1 MRPRP
6 GRAVALVALLPLLL
20 TACTAGDG
28 DPSPTSSPAASVDP
42 GPQPED
48 VVASPVIPEGGIEVR
63 VDVHP
68 VVRDGELAV
77 LTLDLTPLE
86 DVGESGYVVVYGFGG
101 PMATNLTLHDPANVR
116 LVDLER
122 DVVHHAAVGADKKP
136 VVAPKDWEWL
146 RGPQGTRLQ
155 IPYAAPDADVTE
167 MSLFLPGAPLVAS
180 VPVIDGDVPSTV
192 RPDAPRP
199 TPTATST
206 GTATPSPAPEPER
219 IAVDEIVEAPV
230 FPLDSASAELEG
242 AVKTVESTERVDVQ
256 LGSDVLFEFD
266 QATLTPAAS
275 EAIALV
281 AARIAE
287 REPGTV
293 GVVGHTDDQGDDAY
307 NLDLSRQR
315 AQAVADALGPLV
327 GPDYRMQVEG
337 RGETEPF
344 VANDSDEN
352 RALNRRVAV
361 SLTSTITTR
370 TDVTATGE
378 LPPFGDKGLVG
389 QGEEPLLVD
398 SSSRRHE
405 VKASARTVHG
415 HVVVDLTVRGIDDYA
430 DTGMVFPSL
439 RGWSSHRG
447 KGTDTPM
454 DISGRAVILDGATK
468 LYPMDYRIG
477 TTERAPDGEWLTLTD
492 LRGAS
497 RIDGGQSRVYSF
509 VYPRMATD
517 AVTFQVG
524 TGISFDTDFRI
535 VDVPVAADPAGR

>member
-1 MRPRP
+1 MPARRARPA
-6 GRAVALVALLPLLL
+6 GALTAALVVLL
-20 TACTAGDG
+20 TACTAGG
-28 DPSPTSSPAASVDP
+28 EDPSPASSATVDP
-42 GPQPED
+42 GPGPED
-48 VVASPVIPEGGIEVR
+48 VVASPVVPEGGTEVR

-68 VVRDGELAV
+68 VVRDGDLAV

-86 DVGESGYVVVYGFGG
+86 DLGEDGSVTLHGFGG
-101 PMATNLTLHDPANVR
+101 PMATNLRLSDPANVR

-122 DVVHHAAVGADKKP
+122 DVVHHAAVDADTEP
-136 VVAPKDWEWL
+136 VVAPKGWERL
-146 RGPQGTRLQ
+146 RGPEGTRLQ

-180 VPVIDGDVPSTV
+180 VPVIDGDVPSSV

-199 TPTATST
+199 TATS
-206 GTATPSPAPEPER
+206 TATPSPEPER
-219 IAVDEIVEAPV
+219 IAVDRIVAAPV

-256 LGSDVLFEFD
+256 LGADVLFEFD
-266 QATLTPAAS
+266 QATLTPAAG

-293 GVVGHTDDQGDDAY
+293 SVVGHTDDQGDDAY
-307 NLDLSRQR
+307 NLDLSRRR

-327 GPDYRMQVEG
+327 GSGYRMQVDG
-337 RGETEPF
+337 RGEAEPF

-361 SLTSTITTR
+361 SLTSTVTTR

-405 VKASARTVHG
+405 VQASARTVHG
-415 HVVVDLTVRGIDDYA
+415 HVVVDLTVRGVDDYA
-430 DTGMVFPSL
+430 GTGMVLPSL

-447 KGTDTPM
+447 QGTDTPL
-454 DISGRAVILDGATK
+454 DVAGRAVILDGASK

-492 LRGAS
+492 LRGAT

-524 TGISFDTDFRI
+524 SGSVFDTDFRI
-535 VDVPVAADPAGR
+535 VDVPVRHEARD